1 MTKSRYWVEFVDY
14 DGMQKSIYLNGE
26 SVSEVKAVFGDEYE
40 VVVIDNTETD
50 EQPYWRAK

>member
-26 SVSEVKAVFGDEYE
+26 SVSEIKAVFGDEYE